1 MKKIILAV
9 SALSAALFSTAANAD
24 ISISGS
30 ANAVYV
36 DAGGNSQGHVGGT
49 ISFAMS
55 TVTDGGVTISTSGQI
70 TNDPDAAGG
79 AGTASGMTALTFGF
93 ANGTITVADDVAV
106 PAGTGLV
113 GELVTHADSNQ
124 VVHTNDVTLATD
136 DGSGVK
142 ASTTIGDMTLAATYF
157 WDGGHLNDIDGGTTD
172 GAGAS
177 LTIPMG
183 AATLTVSSSSV
194 DAAGVNNSSTGGKVV
209 MPVSGG
215 TLSVGIETTSGDTA
229 ATKGEAYSV
238 AYSTTFG
245 TAALGIGYS
254 GYDANSN
261 TSSKTDL
268 TVSQSIGGGAS
279 IFAEMSN
286 LTGAGAAAE
295 TVSTAET
302 VIAIGTS
309 VSF

>member
-36 DAGGNSQGHVGGT
+36 DAAGNSEGHVGGT

-55 TVTDGGVTISTSGQI
+55 TVTDSGVTISTSGQI

-79 AGTASGMTALTFGF
+79 AGNGSGMTALSFGF
-93 ANGTITVADDVAV
+93 SNGSITVADDVAV

-113 GELVTHADSNQ
+113 GELVGHADSNQ
-124 VVHTNDVTLATD
+124 VTHTNDVTIATD
-136 DGSGVK
+136 DGSGIA
-142 ASTTIGDMTLAATYF
+142 ASTTIGDMTLAGTYF
-157 WDGGHLNDIDGGTTD
+157 YDGGHNNDVDGGTTT
-172 GAGAS
+172 GAGIS

-183 AATLTVSSSSV
+183 DMSLTVSSATV
-194 DAAGVNNSSTGGKVV
+194 DANGTTDSSTGGALV

-215 TLSVGIETTSGDTA
+215 TLSLGIETTSGDTA
-229 ATKGEAYSV
+229 ATEGEAYSV

-245 TAALGIGYS
+245 GAAVGIGYT
-254 GYDANSN
+254 GFDANNN
-261 TSSKTDL
+261 TSSKTDI
-268 TVSQSIGGGAS
+268 TISQSIGGGAS

-286 LTGAGAAAE
+286 LTGAGAAAA
-295 TVSTAET
+295 TQSTAES
-302 VIAIGTS
+302 VFAVGTS